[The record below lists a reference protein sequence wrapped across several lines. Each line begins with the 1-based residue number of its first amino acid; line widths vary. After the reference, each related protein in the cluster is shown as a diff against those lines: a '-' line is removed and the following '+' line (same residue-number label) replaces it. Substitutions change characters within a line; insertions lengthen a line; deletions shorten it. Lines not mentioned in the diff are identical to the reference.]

1 MAEEMMHTRN
11 CPHAHRAAWAS
22 DDECSCAL
30 AERKI
35 IRDLCQAFEDLIAVA
50 TVDVDADGWI
60 TAYHFQT
67 GALHRLLG
75 KVRSL
80 PGNLYR
86 VGVLQVERSDGKAR
100 DYGCYAKKSEPCHGY
115 LGHGCRN
122 CGRIIT
128 STLIEAG
135 DAVLS

>member
-1 MAEEMMHTRN
+1 MERCKH
-11 CPHAHRAAWAS
+11 
-22 DDECSCAL
+22 DSCGL
-30 AERKI
+30 KEREI

-50 TVDVDADGWI
+50 TVDVDADGFI
-60 TAYHFQT
+60 SAYHFKT

-80 PGNLYR
+80 PQERYR
-86 VGVLQVERSDGKAR
+86 VGVRQVDRSEGKAR
-100 DYGCYAKKSEPCHGY
+100 DYGCYSTKSEPCRGY
-115 LGHGCRN
+115 LGYGCRK

-128 STLIEAG
+128 TSLVDAG